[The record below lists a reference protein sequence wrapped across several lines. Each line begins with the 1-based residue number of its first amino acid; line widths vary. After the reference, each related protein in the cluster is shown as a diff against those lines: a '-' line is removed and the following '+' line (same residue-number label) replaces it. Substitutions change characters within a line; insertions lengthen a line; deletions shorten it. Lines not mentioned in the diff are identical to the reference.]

1 MIKLNGVKIN
11 PTIFPDNT
19 SQVWKVPKEAFDC
32 RTFTVEFEFES
43 ESEVMHLVQLMDL
56 IRFGR
61 VPRPINLHMPYLPY
75 GRQDKDQSTKE
86 EVTFALKSFAKVIN
100 MLGFS
105 RVTTLDAHSDVG
117 YGLIDNFYSIF
128 PENEI
133 INAIKESG
141 ADTIAFPDKG
151 ACNRYITKEFDL
163 AMCQN
168 FGMGSFGVIVGHKE
182 RDQQTGY
189 IKKYNTEGD
198 NPKDKNI
205 IIIDDICDGGMTFK
219 ILAKDLLEAGAKSV
233 HLYVTHG
240 IFSKGLPTL
249 RASGIQRI
257 FTYKGE
263 MRDRSFED
271 PKPPEGL
278 LESELSNI

>member
-1 MIKLNGVKIN
+1 MIKLNGIEIN
-11 PTIFPDNT
+11 PTIFPDQT
-19 SQVWKVPKEAFDC
+19 SQVWKVPKEAFEC
-32 RTFTVEFEFES
+32 RAFTVEFDFEN
-43 ESEVMHLVQLMDL
+43 EAEIMHLVQLVDL
-56 IRFGR
+56 IRFAQI
-61 VPRPINLHMPYLPY
+61 PRPINLYMPFLPY
-75 GRQDKDQSTKE
+75 GRQDKNQSTIE
-86 EVTFALKSFAKVIN
+86 DTTFALRSFAKVIN

-105 RVTTLDAHSDVG
+105 RVTTLDAHSNAG
-117 YGLIDNFYSIF
+117 YDLINNFYSRF

-133 INAIKESG
+133 INAIKKSG

-151 ACNRYITKEFDL
+151 ACDRYITKEFDL
-163 AMCQN
+163 AMCQV
-168 FGMGSFGVIVGHKE
+168 FGMKSFNTIVGHKE

-189 IKKYNTEGD
+189 IKKYNIEGD
-198 NPKDKNI
+198 SPKDKNV

-219 ILAKDLLEAGAKSV
+219 LLARDLLEAGAKSV

-263 MRDRSFED
+263 NNE
-271 PKPPEGL
+271 
-278 LESELSNI
+278 